1 MNIDF
6 ESRNITRR
14 SFLKGA
20 GVVGAAGLLSACGGS
35 KSNNSGSTAA
45 SGAEAPNST
54 GATPLKEYISWE
66 SANREI
72 ESWNLLYS
80 QTLSDAN
87 VVTNLW
93 DGLMSFDCYGKL
105 VPAIATSWE
114 ANEDSPVWTFHL
126 RADVD
131 WVDCNGEVKEHITAT
146 DFLVGLE
153 GGLNASKEVYGALA
167 DAELEALLLSL
178 QETAVADEPCP
189 VPLDWNCGGG
199 KA

>member
-45 SGAEAPNST
+45 SGAQAPNST

-72 ESWNLLYS
+72 ESWNILYS
-80 QTLSDAN
+80 QQAIDFN
-87 VVTNLW
+87 VTTNII
-93 DGLMSFDCYGKL
+93 DGLISFDNYGKP
-105 VPAIATSWE
+105 VPALAKSWE
-114 ANEDSPVWTFHL
+114 HNEDSTV
-126 RADVD
+126 
-131 WVDCNGEVKEHITAT
+131 
-146 DFLVGLE
+146 
-153 GGLNASKEVYGALA
+153 
-167 DAELEALLLSL
+167 
-178 QETAVADEPCP
+178 
-189 VPLDWNCGGG
+189 
-199 KA
+199 

>member
-45 SGAEAPNST
+45 SGAQAPNST

-72 ESWNLLYS
+72 ESWNMLYS
-80 QTLSDAN
+80 QTLTDAN

-93 DGLMSFDCYGKL
+93 DGLMSFD
-105 VPAIATSWE
+105 
-114 ANEDSPVWTFHL
+114 
-126 RADVD
+126 
-131 WVDCNGEVKEHITAT
+131 
-146 DFLVGLE
+146 
-153 GGLNASKEVYGALA
+153 
-167 DAELEALLLSL
+167 LSL
-178 QETAVADEPCP
+178 IHI
-189 VPLDWNCGGG
+189 
-199 KA
+199 

>member
-1 MNIDF
+1 MLEYERCGPGRFVRFGTRSAPFFAFRIGKKENNISEERISMNIDF

-45 SGAEAPNST
+45 SGMEAPNST

-80 QTLSDAN
+80 QTLSNAN

-114 ANEDSPVWTFHL
+114 ANEDSTVWTF
-126 RADVD
+126 ACATT
-131 WVDCNGEVKEHITAT
+131 WTGWTAT
-146 DFLVGLE
+146 
-153 GGLNASKEVYGALA
+153 AR
-167 DAELEALLLSL
+167 
-178 QETAVADEPCP
+178 
-189 VPLDWNCGGG
+189 
-199 KA
+199 

>member
-114 ANEDSPVWTFHL
+114 ANEDSTVLDLPPA
-126 RADVD
+126 RR
-131 WVDCNGEVKEHITAT
+131 C
-146 DFLVGLE
+146 GL
-153 GGLNASKEVYGALA
+153 GGLQRRGEGAHHRHRFSGRSGVG
-167 DAELEALLLSL
+167 AERL
-178 QETAVADEPCP
+178 QERGQQHLHAHP
-189 VPLDWNCGGG
+189 VHRGR
-199 KA
+199 

>member
-1 MNIDF
+1 MNTDL

-45 SGAEAPNST
+45 SGAQAPNST

-72 ESWNLLYS
+72 ESWNMLYS
-80 QTLSDAN
+80 QMAFDMN
-87 VVTNLW
+87 VTTNLW
-93 DGLMSFDCYGKL
+93 EGLLSFDCYGKA
-105 VPAIATSWE
+105 VPSVAKEWSH
-114 ANEDSPVWTFHL
+114 NEDSSVWTFNL
-126 RADVD
+126 RDDVD
-131 WVDCNGEVKEHITAT
+131 WVDVNGEVKAHLTSK

-153 GGLNASKEVYGALA
+153 WVLNAAKNQANNTSMPNETLTGAA
-167 DAELEALLLSL
+167 DSIRRPAIWAMQL
-178 QETAVADEPCP
+178 QT
-189 VPLDWNCGGG
+189 
-199 KA
+199 

>member
-45 SGAEAPNST
+45 SGAQAPNST

-72 ESWNLLYS
+72 ESWNCCTARPS
-80 QTLSDAN
+80 PTQTS
-87 VVTNLW
+87 
-93 DGLMSFDCYGKL
+93 
-105 VPAIATSWE
+105 
-114 ANEDSPVWTFHL
+114 SPT
-126 RADVD
+126 
-131 WVDCNGEVKEHITAT
+131 CGTA
-146 DFLVGLE
+146 
-153 GGLNASKEVYGALA
+153 
-167 DAELEALLLSL
+167 
-178 QETAVADEPCP
+178 
-189 VPLDWNCGGG
+189 
-199 KA
+199 